1 MHVLDMVY
9 IGDDGS
15 KEGNDY
21 PAFKAVGFKNSVLVA
36 PKFLADYD
44 PELKQNYMGG
54 LLQGTRQYIEDFL
67 SERLKKN

>member
-1 MHVLDMVY
+1 VLDMVY

-36 PKFLADYD
+36 PQFLSDYD
-44 PELKQNYMGG
+44 PALKPGYVGG
-54 LLQGTRQYIEDFL
+54 LLKGTSQYLEQYL
-67 SERLKKN
+67 SRRLNGSI